1 MLVAVF
7 LFIKYMKTFKDLDFK
22 KHSIA
27 KSGIERYQD
36 AKQAT
41 EKFENNYGVSVIF
54 GNCFYSNG
62 KDTYELAILYDGDI
76 TYNTGM
82 TNDVLG
88 HLSEEEVSEIMIKV
102 QLL

>member
-27 KSGIERYQD
+27 ESGIERYQD

-41 EKFENNYGVSVIF
+41 EKFENNYGVSVNIARNSENLAF
-54 GNCFYSNG
+54 LYAAACSSKTLSNSF
-62 KDTYELAILYDGDI
+62 KDENRTL
-76 TYNTGM
+76 
-82 TNDVLG
+82 
-88 HLSEEEVSEIMIKV
+88 
-102 QLL
+102 